1 MDTADIKT
9 LVTSQAPSLAGVLG
23 GADAPMALAA
33 LGRSL
38 VGDDQASPDVVAKAL
53 SSADPDV
60 ALRVRQA
67 EESLLSRLDRASTS
81 LAQLNA
87 GARGSGGGTVQRDQA
102 AALDRQQA
110 RQRQTRSNDKTNGW
124 LAIITTTGFFV
135 ILLFVIG
142 APYVLRVPAVSN
154 PVAETLLGVLG
165 TGWVAVI
172 SYYFGSSVGSKEKTA
187 LFGESMAPPADKSK
201 L

>member
-67 EESLLSRLDRASTS
+67 EEYLLSRLDRASTS
-81 LAQLNA
+81 LAQLDA

-110 RQRQTRSNDKTNGW
+110 RQRQTR
-124 LAIITTTGFFV
+124 AIIPYLTGQTDEV
-135 ILLFVIG
+135 
-142 APYVLRVPAVSN
+142 
-154 PVAETLLGVLG
+154 
-165 TGWVAVI
+165 
-172 SYYFGSSVGSKEKTA
+172 
-187 LFGESMAPPADKSK
+187 
-201 L
+201 